1 MSCEDKASEDIPIEQ
16 ESILLLSASLENGKF
31 NFNSKEDLA
40 SKIDLFKKQSKETK
54 ENYFE
59 DFYEKGFIP
68 LEPIVNPKNTYLL
81 EKINSK
87 KKLRNKNSN
96 FIDISTLIGD
106 KNFAAFINDEGEI
119 IVENSLYKFTP
130 KGLFFGDLK
139 DSTKIRN
146 TAFKTYKRAS
156 KLAMPICELRETEGG
171 IRQMEPDVFRYIAP
185 IDEYGCGEGSYG
197 GGSGYTGG
205 TTSTKGDP
213 KTDRAA
219 LFEIIKN
226 LDIVTNPGD
235 NWFQNIFGTYR
246 YAHKYFSNRDYRFEL
261 DYHNQSYLV
270 YRSLGIEAETH
281 KEGWF
286 WWNNVDSDEII
297 LGVNKIH
304 AVLYDLPKPKI
315 ETLTLNEVF
324 PNSNPREPIYIH
336 NDSFKIE
343 NNGVFE
349 PVSIKVL
356 ANKGV
361 PYFKYNDDAIL
372 NIYVG
377 EVLGYT
383 VDKEI
388 NYNVL
393 SDSNIRAIYKLGV
406 DYFKKQANSQ
416 REDFFV
422 TVQKSSKEIDLLY
435 FNEFKRK
442 YNTDEV
448 QRNIVSEFAGQ
459 ISAEVIDGE
468 LKTDWVKTVGD
479 LLTGKNFVGK
489 YRFKELD
496 FYGIARRGNEWRG
509 LQIKKKEN

>member
-1 MSCEDKASEDIPIEQ
+1 MFS
-16 ESILLLSASLENGKF
+16 
-31 NFNSKEDLA
+31 FNSKDELA
-40 SKIDLFKKQSKETK
+40 TKIELFKKEKKNVKEK
-54 ENYFE
+54 VFE
-59 DFYEKGFIP
+59 KFYEKGFLP
-68 LEPIVNPKNTYLL
+68 LEPIVNENNTYLI
-81 EKINSK
+81 EDVISK
-87 KKLRNKNSN
+87 KKLRAKKNEYIDLSN
-96 FIDISTLIGD
+96 LIGD

-119 IVENSLYKFTP
+119 IVDGSLYKFTP
-130 KGLFFGDLK
+130 RGLFFGKLE
-139 DSTKIRN
+139 DSKRVREV
-146 TAFKTYKRAS
+146 ALRSYKKARR
-156 KLAMPICELRETEGG
+156 IEVCELRESEGG
-171 IRQMEPDVFRYIAP
+171 IREMEPEVFRYIAP
-185 IDEYGCGEGSYG
+185 LDEYGCGGGGYSGG
-197 GGSGYTGG
+197 GGSTGG
-205 TTSTKGDP
+205 TTTTTSDP

-226 LDIVTNPGD
+226 LDVVSNPND
-235 NWFQNIFGTYR
+235 NWFQNIFGEYK

-281 KEGWF
+281 KKGWF

-315 ETLTLNEVF
+315 ETLTLDEVF
-324 PNSNPREPIYIH
+324 PNSNPRNPVYIH

-343 NNGVFE
+343 NNGVYE

-361 PYFKYNDDAIL
+361 PYFKYHDDAIL
-372 NIYVG
+372 NIYIG

-393 SDSNIRAIYKLGV
+393 SDSNIKAVYKLGV
-406 DYFKKQANSQ
+406 DYFKRQANSQ

-422 TVQKSSKEIDLLY
+422 TVQKSATEVDLLY
-435 FNEFKRK
+435 FNEFKRR

-448 QRNIVSEFAGQ
+448 QRDIVSEFAGQ
-459 ISAEVIDGE
+459 VSADVIDGKY
-468 LKTDWVKTVGD
+468 KTDWVKTVKD
-479 LLTGKNFVGK
+479 LLTGEAFVGK

-509 LQIKKKEN
+509 LQIKKTEK